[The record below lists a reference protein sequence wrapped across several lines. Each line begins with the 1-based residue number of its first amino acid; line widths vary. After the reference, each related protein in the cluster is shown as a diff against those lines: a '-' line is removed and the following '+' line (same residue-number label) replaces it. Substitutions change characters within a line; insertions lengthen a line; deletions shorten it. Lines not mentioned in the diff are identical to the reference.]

1 MVDNKLKFHV
11 HVAAATKKANQMLG
25 IIKRTYVTR
34 DAITM
39 ATLYKSMVR
48 PHMEYGNA
56 IWGPC
61 YMGDLKLV
69 EGVQRRATKIVSGLH
84 DMPYEDRLKELAL
97 PSMEYRRKRG
107 DMIQCYKI
115 MKGLVRMEKKEL
127 FTMIPSNNTR
137 GHNQRLLR
145 QQTKKAARAISFSQ
159 RTIRNWNSLPQTVID
174 APSVDAFKNRLDE
187 AWKDRIYT
195 TAAV

>member
-1 MVDNKLKFHV
+1 
-11 HVAAATKKANQMLG
+11 
-25 IIKRTYVTR
+25 
-34 DAITM
+34 
-39 ATLYKSMVR
+39 
-48 PHMEYGNA
+48 
-56 IWGPC
+56 
-61 YMGDLKLV
+61 MGDLKLV

-174 APSVDAFKNRLDE
+174 AP
-187 AWKDRIYT
+187 
-195 TAAV
+195 

>member
-84 DMPYEDRLKELAL
+84 DMPYEDRLNELAL
-97 PSMEYRRKRG
+97 PSMEYRY
-107 DMIQCYKI
+107 D
-115 MKGLVRMEKKEL
+115 EK
-127 FTMIPSNNTR
+127 
-137 GHNQRLLR
+137 
-145 QQTKKAARAISFSQ
+145 
-159 RTIRNWNSLPQTVID
+159 
-174 APSVDAFKNRLDE
+174 E
-187 AWKDRIYT
+187 AT
-195 TAAV
+195 